1 MARRG
6 SKIRATWTTP
16 ALFGTLV
23 HEASLRRLV
32 ELTDGNVGRLVGV
45 QRGAPKVKVLIN
57 GRHETRLVAELR
69 RFVDDEE
76 AGG

>member
-1 MARRG
+1 MAG
-6 SKIRATWTTP
+6 PVWTSRQ
-16 ALFGTLV
+16 AFGVLV
-23 HEASLRRLV
+23 MQAKARRLV

-69 RFVDDEE
+69 RFIDDEE
-76 AGG
+76 AGGGDRAGG